1 MACTALT
8 KGRGLDCNRISG
20 GIKYVYLGV
29 YDQFD
34 APIETTGIVVVN
46 SEVTDIDMLVDGVQ
60 NTLYRYTMPLGVA
73 NLTETIVGSRE
84 NGTIY
89 YTPTL
94 NVILNRLTKEDQ
106 NEIKLL
112 GSTKVVAFA
121 QLNATLS
128 TGGASD
134 GHDVIIALGV
144 ENGLQLNAGSMDSG
158 AAWGDRSGYT
168 LNFDGMEQNP
178 FPMVADYTTVP
189 FDNAGFEIGTI
200 VNS

>member
-20 GIKYVYLGV
+20 GIKYVYFGV

-34 APIETTGIVVVN
+34 APIQTAGIVQ
-46 SEVTDIDMLVDGVQ
+46 SAGEITDIEMGSNV
-60 NTLYRYTMPLGVA
+60 LYRYTMPLGVA
-73 NLTETIVGSRE
+73 SLSDTIVGSRE

-94 NVILNRLTKEDQ
+94 SVILNRLTKEDQ
-106 NEIKLL
+106 NQIKLL

-121 QLNATLS
+121 QLNATLT
-128 TGGASD
+128 TGGSSD
-134 GHDVIIALGV
+134 AHDVIIALGV
-144 ENGLQLNAGSMDSG
+144 ENGLQLNAGTMDTG
-158 AAWGDRSGYT
+158 ASWGDRSGYS

-178 FPMVADYTTVP
+178 FPMVADYTAIP
-189 FDNAGFEIGTI
+189 FDNTAFEIGTI
-200 VNS
+200 VTTA